1 MSVDVGG
8 DAGSSFA
15 GLDAGLSA
23 AALASIGNAVVITDT
38 GGVIRWVNAAFTQMS
53 GYPASEAVGS
63 TPRLVKSGVQEE
75 AFYTQL
81 WSTILDGR
89 PWQGEVVNRHRSG
102 RLYTVRQSITPIVD
116 PSGAVTH
123 FVAVHE
129 DVTELRQD
137 QARLRAL
144 FDHALDAVVF
154 FDDHG
159 QVMDA
164 NPVACELAGRD
175 LDGLVATPASQLL
188 AGEDWGELWPQ
199 LRDGRRRTG
208 TCRVHRGGGTVEVDV
223 QMIPAVMSGVDVA
236 ICRDVT
242 AQRRVEAE
250 RDFQAQLVEAAGV
263 AVIATDLE
271 RKVTFLNAAAEQLYG
286 WSRREV
292 LSRDIAEIAGTR
304 DAIEHADEIMATVRS
319 GGTWSGEFE
328 VRRRDGTTF
337 PALVTAAPYVDASGQ
352 LAGTIGVTTDITELR
367 QAQQHAQLRASQQT
381 AVAQLGRRAL
391 TDLDLDGL
399 FDEAVKAVAAELD
412 VPLVSLLELTEEG
425 DRLLLRAGAGSH
437 HDQVGVTTIPND
449 RRSQAGYTLEQDR
462 AVVVDELATETR
474 FDIPVLLTDLGVVS
488 GVSTPLSGPDGNYGV
503 LAAHATTRRAFSG
516 DEISFLD
523 AVAAVLGAAIVRDRI
538 EAELQATVD
547 RLARSDEIRTAFL
560 RATSH
565 ELRTPLTAVAG
576 FTEILED
583 RDTELGP
590 EQRRLL
596 VGRLRANTDRLSRL
610 ITDLL
615 DVDRLSSGLVIA
627 NRQPHDLTQLVHR
640 VIDQQDLAGRHLD
653 VDLVPVRAEI
663 DPPKLERAVA
673 NLLANAVRHTP
684 AGATIH
690 IGLHRRTDATVLV
703 VADDGPGI
711 DPDYLDE
718 VFQPFVQG
726 PEHHHTPQPG
736 TGLGLSLVRELITLH
751 DGTITAANRPEGG
764 ARFEITLPDP
774 AATPTS

>member
-1 MSVDVGG
+1 LDEDA
-8 DAGSSFA
+8 DAGSSSA
-15 GLDAGLSA
+15 ELDAGLST
-23 AALASIGNAVVITDT
+23 AALASIGNAVAITDAS
-38 GGVIRWVNAAFTQMS
+38 GVIRWVNPAFTQMS
-53 GYPASEAVGS
+53 GYPASEAIGR
-63 TPRLVKSGVQEE
+63 TPRLLKSGMHDE

-81 WSTILDGR
+81 WSTVLDGR
-89 PWQGEVVNRHRSG
+89 PWTGEVVNRHRSG
-102 RLYTVRQSITPIVD
+102 RLYTVVQTITPIVD
-116 PSGAVTH
+116 PSRTVTH

-154 FDDHG
+154 FDDRG

-175 LDGLVATPASQLL
+175 LDELVSTPVAELL

-199 LRDGRRRTG
+199 FRDGRRRTG
-208 TCRVHRGGGTVEVDV
+208 NCRVHRGGGTFEVAV
-223 QMIPAVMSGVDVA
+223 QVVANVMSGVHVA

-263 AVIATDLE
+263 AVIAADLE
-271 RKVTFLNAAAEQLYG
+271 RKVTFWNAAARQLYG
-286 WSRREV
+286 WSRGEV
-292 LSRDIAEIAGTR
+292 LGRDIVEVTGTR

-352 LAGTIGVTTDITELR
+352 LAGIIGVSTDVTELR
-367 QAQQHAQLRASQQT
+367 QAQGDAQLRASQQT

-391 TDLDLDGL
+391 TDLDLDGI
-399 FDEAVKAVAAELD
+399 FDEAVKAVAVELD
-412 VPLVSLLELTEEG
+412 VPLVSVLELTEEG
-425 DRLLLRAGAGSH
+425 DRLLLRAGVGSQ
-437 HDQVGVTTIPND
+437 DDLIGVATVPTDPG
-449 RRSQAGYTLEQDR
+449 SQQAGYALEHDR

-474 FDIPVLLTDLGVVS
+474 FDVPPELTHHGAVS
-488 GVSTPLSGPDGNYGV
+488 GVSTPIRGQDRRFGV
-503 LAAHATTRRAFSG
+503 LAAHTTTRRAFSD
-516 DEISFLD
+516 DEITFLD

-565 ELRTPLTAVAG
+565 ELRTPLTALAG
-576 FTEILED
+576 FAQTLED
-583 RDTELGP
+583 RDTDLDP
-590 EQRRLL
+590 HQRRLL
-596 VGRLRANTDRLSRL
+596 VGRLRANTDRLSQL

-615 DVDRLSSGLVIA
+615 DVDRLSSGLVTA
-627 NRQPHDLTQLVHR
+627 NRQPHDLDQLVHR
-640 VIDQQDLAGRHLD
+640 VIDQQDLTGRHLD
-653 VDLVPVRAEI
+653 VDLDTIRAEV

-684 AGATIH
+684 TGATIH
-690 IGLHRRTDATVLV
+690 IGLHRRADATVLV

-711 DPDYLDE
+711 DPDYLDQ
-718 VFQPFVQG
+718 VFEPFVQG
-726 PEHHHTPQPG
+726 PEQHHTPQPG

-751 DGTITAANRPEGG
+751 DGTITAHNRPEGG

-774 AATPTS
+774 PATPPS